1 MSDPD
6 PAQPTVFLVGAGPG
20 NPGLLT
26 LRAAEVLARADLVLH
41 DQLVPPRLLDLANP
55 AAEKVCVRD
64 LPGHHPDKYP
74 HIHQLLIESARAGK
88 TVVRLKGGDPLVF
101 GRGGEEAEALRG
113 AGVAYEIVPGVT
125 AALAAGAF
133 LEIPLTHRRH
143 ASAVALVTGHELPN
157 KPGNRLDWKALAA
170 FPGTLCIYMGV
181 ARLPVIVAELLR
193 HGKDPDTP
201 AAIVERASV
210 GEQRSV
216 FSRLADLE
224 EARRNAG
231 LEAPGL
237 IVVGEAVAHRPPH
250 PWFESRPL
258 FGQRVLV
265 TRPPHQAADMVRK
278 LEHLG
283 AVVYR
288 MPAVEIREPADFGP
302 LDRAIGELR
311 GGGWDWLVFTSA
323 NGVHALLRRLDA
335 LGRDLRDLG
344 RVRLAAI
351 GPKTAEALRE
361 YHLRAD
367 VVPDS
372 TFSSE
377 GLAEALKPHVAGR
390 RVLLARANRGRDLLR
405 EELAKVATVAQ
416 VTAYDQVDSVTPDA
430 AVLDHLR
437 RGEIRYVTLPSSNIA
452 RGVLRA
458 FDDTIR
464 GRVERGE
471 IRLVA
476 ISPETGNAV
485 RELGYPVAAEATVY
499 TADGLIDAVAGLVRA
514 EASRQPRT

>member
-6 PAQPTVFLVGAGPG
+6 PARPTVFLVGAGPG

-26 LRAAEVLARADLVLH
+26 LRAAEVLAKADLVIH
-41 DQLVPPRLLDLANP
+41 DQLVPERLLDFAP
-55 AAEKVCVRD
+55 PTAEKVCVRD
-64 LPGHHPDKYP
+64 LPGNHPDKYP
-74 HIHQLLIESARAGK
+74 HIHQLLIEKGRAGQ

-101 GRGGEEAEALRG
+101 GRGGEEAEALRT

-133 LEIPLTHRRH
+133 LEIPLTHRKY

-216 FSRLADLE
+216 SSRLADLE
-224 EARRNAG
+224 EARRHAG

-237 IVVGEAVAHRPPH
+237 IVVGEAVVQRPPRS
-250 PWFESRPL
+250 WFESRPL

-288 MPAVEIREPADFGP
+288 MPAVEIREPADP
-302 LDRAIGELR
+302 
-311 GGGWDWLVFTSA
+311 
-323 NGVHALLRRLDA
+323 
-335 LGRDLRDLG
+335 
-344 RVRLAAI
+344 
-351 GPKTAEALRE
+351 
-361 YHLRAD
+361 
-367 VVPDS
+367 
-372 TFSSE
+372 
-377 GLAEALKPHVAGR
+377 
-390 RVLLARANRGRDLLR
+390 
-405 EELAKVATVAQ
+405 
-416 VTAYDQVDSVTPDA
+416 
-430 AVLDHLR
+430 
-437 RGEIRYVTLPSSNIA
+437 
-452 RGVLRA
+452 
-458 FDDTIR
+458 
-464 GRVERGE
+464 
-471 IRLVA
+471 
-476 ISPETGNAV
+476 
-485 RELGYPVAAEATVY
+485 
-499 TADGLIDAVAGLVRA
+499 
-514 EASRQPRT
+514 